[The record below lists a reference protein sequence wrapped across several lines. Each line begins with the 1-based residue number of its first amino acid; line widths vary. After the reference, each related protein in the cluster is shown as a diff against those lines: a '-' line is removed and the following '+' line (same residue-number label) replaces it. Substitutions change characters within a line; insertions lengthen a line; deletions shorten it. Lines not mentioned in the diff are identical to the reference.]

1 MLLLFKQVS
10 TQCRFP
16 MNHHAEGIMYCVT
29 SYRLGYKTN
38 VQSLRKFY
46 MENGSDKVLGTGRD
60 GTGGDPYRGVF
71 AFSDRLFFI
80 SWGWGGRDSGGL
92 SLNNIYPIYRYF
104 RNIFRTPFLG
114 S

>member
-16 MNHHAEGIMYCVT
+16 MNHHAEGKMYCVT
-29 SYRLGYKTN
+29 SYRLGYKTD

-46 MENGSDKVLGTGRD
+46 MENGSDKVLGTGR
-60 GTGGDPYRGVF
+60 DPYRGVF

-92 SLNNIYPIYRYF
+92 SLDNIYPIYRYF

>member
-16 MNHHAEGIMYCVT
+16 MNHHAEGKMYCVT
-29 SYRLGYKTN
+29 SYRLGYKTD

-80 SWGWGGRDSGGL
+80 SL

>member
-16 MNHHAEGIMYCVT
+16 MNHHAEGKMYCVT
-29 SYRLGYKTN
+29 SYRLGYKTD
-38 VQSLRKFY
+38 VQSPWKSY

-80 SWGWGGRDSGGL
+80 SWVCGGRDSSGL
-92 SLNNIYPIYRYF
+92 SLNNIYPIYCYF

>member
-1 MLLLFKQVS
+1 MFKVRGNPTWRTGVIRYS
-10 TQCRFP
+10 
-16 MNHHAEGIMYCVT
+16 
-29 SYRLGYKTN
+29 
-38 VQSLRKFY
+38 
-46 MENGSDKVLGTGRD
+46 GRD

-80 SWGWGGRDSGGL
+80 SWVCGGRDSSGL

>member
-1 MLLLFKQVS
+1 MFKVCGNS
-10 TQCRFP
+10 IWRTGVIRYS
-16 MNHHAEGIMYCVT
+16 G
-29 SYRLGYKTN
+29 R
-38 VQSLRKFY
+38 
-46 MENGSDKVLGTGRD
+46 DGTGRD
-60 GTGGDPYRGVF
+60 GMGRDPYRGVF

>member
-1 MLLLFKQVS
+1 MFKVCGNS
-10 TQCRFP
+10 IWRTGVIR
-16 MNHHAEGIMYCVT
+16 Y
-29 SYRLGYKTN
+29 S
-38 VQSLRKFY
+38 
-46 MENGSDKVLGTGRD
+46 GRD
-60 GTGGDPYRGVF
+60 GTGRDPYRGVF

>member
-1 MLLLFKQVS
+1 
-10 TQCRFP
+10 
-16 MNHHAEGIMYCVT
+16 MYCVT
-29 SYRLGYKTN
+29 SYRLGYKTD

-46 MENGSDKVLGTGRD
+46 MENRSDKVLGTGRDGTGRD

-71 AFSDRLFFI
+71 AFSDRLFF
-80 SWGWGGRDSGGL
+80 GL